1 MELVKEQLLW
11 IISTPIYI
19 IIIGGELLLSHFQHK
34 KAYTLKDTASNVY
47 LMILNSVVDLLFR
60 IIYIAIL
67 ACIFQFAVMQWDR
80 GFMYWFILLIAE
92 DFIYY
97 WLHRFDHE
105 VRFFW
110 ATHVT
115 HHSSEHLNFSVGFRS
130 SVFQPLYRFIYFL
143 PLAYFGF
150 NAADIVF
157 MYSATQIWGI
167 FVHTEFIKKMG
178 PLEYIFVTPSH
189 HRVHHANNPKY
200 LDKNMGMFLI
210 FWDKL
215 FGTFQPELPEEAY
228 QPIKY
233 GLTKNIENPNAVNIV
248 FHEWKQMWKD
258 VAMKGLSWK
267 QRWNYVFG
275 PPGWSHDGSR
285 KTSVMMRAEEN
296 GELPATENIT
306 ELEATVVAVA

>member
-34 KAYTLKDTASNVY
+34 KTYTLKDTASNVY
-47 LMILNSVVDLLFR
+47 LMILNSVVDLSFR

-67 ACIFQFAVMQWDR
+67 AWIFQFAVIKWER

-92 DFIYY
+92 DFLYY

-143 PLAYFGF
+143 PLAWFGF

-215 FGTFQPELPEEAY
+215 FGTFQPELPEEEY
-228 QPIKY
+228 QPINY
-233 GLTKNIENPNAVNIV
+233 GLTKNIENKNAVNIV
-248 FHEWKQMWKD
+248 FHEWKQMAKD
-258 VAMKGLSWK
+258 VRIKGLSWK

-285 KTSVMMRAEEN
+285 KTSVMMREEEN
-296 GELPATENIT
+296 GKISVEENKD
-306 ELEATVVAVA
+306 EVKERVAAIV